1 MEILEI
7 ETGGHSELRNVTEA
21 VNGAVRKSGAK
32 EGVCLVFIPH
42 TTCAVTLNENWDPD
56 VQKDIENFLNRAVPW
71 ENGYRHQE
79 GNSAAHIKT
88 LLTGSSV
95 SVPIHGGRLF
105 LGEWQLK
112 LTSSLIWSAT
122 FMGDGFSWENGR
134 AFIWQNMTAP
144 GKEK

>member
-1 MEILEI
+1 LFFSIRGKEAESMEILEI
-7 ETGGHSELRNVTEA
+7 ETGGHSELRDVTEA

-105 LGEWQLK
+105 LGEWQGVYL
-112 LTSSLIWSAT
+112 AEY
-122 FMGDGFSWENGR
+122 DGPR
-134 AFIWQNMTAP
+134 KRKMTICCLP
-144 GKEK
+144 CS